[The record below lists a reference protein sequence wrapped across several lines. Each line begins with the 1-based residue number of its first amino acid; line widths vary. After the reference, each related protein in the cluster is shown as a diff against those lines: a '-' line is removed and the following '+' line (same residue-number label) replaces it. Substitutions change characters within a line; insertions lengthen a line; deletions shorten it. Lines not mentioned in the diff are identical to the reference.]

1 MKIDDQIENEKIQ
14 HNLIEKLQISALL
27 LGKIHK
33 YEYLTGKKILPSN
46 QNQTIEQ
53 AKLTYSPFG
62 KGLGKQI
69 KWNEYQTKIM
79 KDKKEQTKETERQLD
94 KYSNIEKTNL
104 TIDKQGKI
112 FKYWTSLFKKEK
124 KTMSELHDAF
134 EFDNLLDNYED
145 PTKNVAFCNYNNPK

>member
-69 KWNEYQTKIM
+69 K
-79 KDKKEQTKETERQLD
+79 
-94 KYSNIEKTNL
+94 
-104 TIDKQGKI
+104 
-112 FKYWTSLFKKEK
+112 
-124 KTMSELHDAF
+124 
-134 EFDNLLDNYED
+134 
-145 PTKNVAFCNYNNPK
+145 